1 MADKS
6 WKPEEDE
13 PIPEYRPPVPESI
26 HRPMGVLTVIGPDDL
41 NREKRQLAAIIFSGV
56 IVGKEPTDAAHDRIV
71 SDVCD
76 TVEAI
81 FARFPNGG

>member
-13 PIPEYRPPVPESI
+13 PIPEYRPPVPEDPAVQQS
-26 HRPMGVLTVIGPDDL
+26 RDAMEVRAL

-56 IVGKEPTDAAHDRIV
+56 IVGKEPTDTAHDRIV